1 MTPLHV
7 ANSCSGCS
15 RDIKFTNIYR
25 IDRALVSCQGVPDD
39 MKAALQLVV
48 GRANDGDAFWIEK
61 IVEHI
66 W

>member
-1 MTPLHV
+1 
-7 ANSCSGCS
+7 
-15 RDIKFTNIYR
+15 
-25 IDRALVSCQGVPDD
+25 